1 MKAYCILTN
10 PVIFIFA
17 FSFNRYLHYEVPL
30 ADLYCKRHHV
40 SCIVLL
46 VRVCVL
52 LDVPAKR
59 SSITYECCP
68 NEPYVDITFTIHIQ
82 RRTLYYGFNLIIP
95 CALISML
102 TLLTFILPP
111 AEGEKIGLG
120 QLVYAVIHIELT
132 SAKDTVIFA
141 AESDNNRTFEHR
153 YNTILLFEVSVSI
166 NTMKSAAL

>member
-1 MKAYCILTN
+1 MYLPTHRHNRCWNIKTVWPQWHSRRSTLRIGLRSRSFKHLQYYSVMQHPHYFAIWFRCHPQWQSGSYVSGQSVEFTYFN
-10 PVIFIFA
+10 PRWWVWISVLMFLQFEC
-17 FSFNRYLHYEVPL
+17 SY
-30 ADLYCKRHHV
+30 V
-40 SCIVLL
+40 SST
-46 VRVCVL
+46 
-52 LDVPAKR
+52 DVPAKR

-120 QLVYAVIHIELT
+120 
-132 SAKDTVIFA
+132 
-141 AESDNNRTFEHR
+141 
-153 YNTILLFEVSVSI
+153 
-166 NTMKSAAL
+166 

>member
-1 MKAYCILTN
+1 MYRNRTLVGVKFLPNFLRRLLRSQLCVCRVIVTMLCCFHICPCSKVVYIKNVILH
-10 PVIFIFA
+10 VC
-17 FSFNRYLHYEVPL
+17 
-30 ADLYCKRHHV
+30 LY
-40 SCIVLL
+40 
-46 VRVCVL
+46 VCVCTAV
-52 LDVPAKR
+52 DVPAKR

-120 QLVYAVIHIELT
+120 W
-132 SAKDTVIFA
+132 F
-141 AESDNNRTFEHR
+141 
-153 YNTILLFEVSVSI
+153 TIYLL
-166 NTMKSAAL
+166 